1 MPSQGTQRHQT
12 PAPPDKSPDGRWMDY
27 NNGQGWTWVWNGSW
41 EQNSNGAWTWN
52 SSKEPDPNLVK
63 QWGHGAIT
71 DVQQDPNGVRNKGSW
86 HLHSH
91 GATWEWG
98 KDPDQSDLRNNTYSE
113 LTDPDHLPLYSH
125 PNYDGNKPPPPDV
138 VAPELKDTWGGVAPD
153 VTGKDIVKSNGSGTP
168 QTVTTP
174 PSHAAYMVYPGGI
187 RDAENTL
194 LADIDR
200 SLAAYNSL
208 KSAVANALPDNLYMA
223 NMVGE
228 MTHTQDRLLLN
239 VGDTLEL
246 SGQFTRALNNAAQL
260 YARADLDSFLPGG
273 GTAPPPA

>member
-1 MPSQGTQRHQT
+1 MPVVGAQNHT
-12 PAPPDKSPDGRWMDY
+12 PGPVPPDKGPDGRWMDY

-41 EQNSNGAWTWN
+41 EQSSTGAWTWN
-52 SSKEPDPNLVK
+52 GSKEPDPNLVK

-71 DVQQDPNGVRNKGSW
+71 DVTQDPNGVRNKGSW
-86 HLHSH
+86 HPHSH
-91 GATWEWG
+91 GSTWEWG
-98 KDPDQSDLRNNTYSE
+98 KDPDQNDLRSYSYSE
-113 LTDPDHLPLYSH
+113 LTDPDHFPLYGH

-153 VTGKDIVKSNGSGTP
+153 VTGKDIVKANGNGTP
-168 QTVTTP
+168 QTVSTP

-187 RDAENTL
+187 RDAENIL

-200 SLAAYNSL
+200 CLAAYNSL
-208 KSAVANALPDNLYMA
+208 KTAVANALPDNLYMS

-228 MTHTQDRLLLN
+228 MAHTQNRLLLN

-246 SGQFTRALNNAAQL
+246 SGQYTRALNNAAQL
-260 YARADLDSFLPGG
+260 YAKADLDSFLPGG
-273 GTAPPPA
+273 GA